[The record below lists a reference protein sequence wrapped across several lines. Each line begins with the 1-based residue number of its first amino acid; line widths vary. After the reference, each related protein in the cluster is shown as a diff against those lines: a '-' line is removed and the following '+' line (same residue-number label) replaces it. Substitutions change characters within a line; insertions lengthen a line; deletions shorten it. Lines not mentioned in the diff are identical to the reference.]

1 MLKGKLKYIKFKA
14 NTNNKI
20 WINQYFF
27 FIRKDLK
34 QLI

>member
-27 FIRKDLK
+27 SFAKI
-34 QLI
+34 